1 MLGILAPSAGTVRVD
16 GRAIHGYRRLERAR
30 LIQPVFQDPYSSLN
44 PRMTVGD
51 TIAAPLEIQAG
62 STSRARRERVR
73 ELMNAVGLPPHL
85 VSAYPAQMSGGQRQ
99 RVAIA
104 RALAIRPKI
113 LICDEPTSALD
124 VSVQAQVLNLIDSL
138 KQRFN
143 LTIVLISHNLAV
155 INHLAHRVAVM
166 YAGKIVEYGTTDEI
180 FNAARHPYTR
190 TLLDAMLVPKAG
202 QRLPDAAPYS
212 EPVV

>member
-1 MLGILAPSAGTVRVD
+1 MVGESGCGKTTLARLMLGILAPSAGTVRVD

-99 RVAIA
+99 RVA
-104 RALAIRPKI
+104 
-113 LICDEPTSALD
+113 
-124 VSVQAQVLNLIDSL
+124 
-138 KQRFN
+138 
-143 LTIVLISHNLAV
+143 
-155 INHLAHRVAVM
+155 
-166 YAGKIVEYGTTDEI
+166 
-180 FNAARHPYTR
+180 
-190 TLLDAMLVPKAG
+190 
-202 QRLPDAAPYS
+202 
-212 EPVV
+212 